1 MPAAENPPPDM
12 NDPAIRARK
21 LLSGVINM
29 AGEEDLP
36 SVDGITDY
44 EIQKVLGHGGMGTVY
59 QALHRELGRVVALKV
74 FRAEGEAADLWI
86 ERLRVEGRMM
96 AQLHHPNVLGIHDA
110 AMSEDGLPY
119 LVLEYIDGCDLR
131 EKLDQEKKLA
141 ESEALAIAM
150 SVCAG
155 LAAVHAL
162 GIIHRD
168 VKPANVL
175 ISHAGEVKVSDFGIS
190 KDVTGTGST
199 SLTMTGTTVGT
210 VDYISPEQASGQEVD
225 ARSDI
230 YSVGVLLYEM
240 LAGVTPR
247 GAYEPVS
254 EYGVAAWID
263 DIVTRCLQRN
273 PDKRYQSAA
282 DLLGSLQS
290 GGEVS
295 KPDVCLVSAGSS
307 SQSTSRKAVV
317 SAIVIVALLA
327 AVGWSIFKRQEDD
340 AVAQSEYSS
349 EPIVSEGDH
358 FPPVEMIPAANLSEG
373 GNGYRLL
380 FPIVDAKR
388 DGVKGSWEMEG
399 GALLSD
405 ASHGACIR
413 IPHDPGN
420 SYDLR
425 FHWTRLS
432 GAGSLAIF
440 LPTASGMATLEI
452 DERASHLGG
461 LQDLDGQDMQTHGRS
476 FSFKLENGRR
486 YQIDVKVT
494 LDHVSLWVD
503 AKKVEYWRIKDK
515 NASINKFW
523 PMPSGRFLGLGA
535 RGARAKFEELKVRK
549 IEP

>member
-263 DIVTRCLQRN
+263 D
-273 PDKRYQSAA
+273 
-282 DLLGSLQS
+282 
-290 GGEVS
+290 
-295 KPDVCLVSAGSS
+295 
-307 SQSTSRKAVV
+307 
-317 SAIVIVALLA
+317 
-327 AVGWSIFKRQEDD
+327 
-340 AVAQSEYSS
+340 
-349 EPIVSEGDH
+349 
-358 FPPVEMIPAANLSEG
+358 
-373 GNGYRLL
+373 
-380 FPIVDAKR
+380 
-388 DGVKGSWEMEG
+388 
-399 GALLSD
+399 
-405 ASHGACIR
+405 
-413 IPHDPGN
+413 
-420 SYDLR
+420 
-425 FHWTRLS
+425 
-432 GAGSLAIF
+432 
-440 LPTASGMATLEI
+440 
-452 DERASHLGG
+452 
-461 LQDLDGQDMQTHGRS
+461 
-476 FSFKLENGRR
+476 
-486 YQIDVKVT
+486 
-494 LDHVSLWVD
+494 
-503 AKKVEYWRIKDK
+503 
-515 NASINKFW
+515 
-523 PMPSGRFLGLGA
+523 
-535 RGARAKFEELKVRK
+535 
-549 IEP
+549 